1 MKDLIVLVADKNME
15 FAVKGIL
22 QRTASLKIR
31 EIFYDIKVHNHH
43 DPGVYRTA
51 HDFLRIFNK
60 KYHYALVMLDKEGCG
75 CDENSS
81 KIASNIQSRLDISGW
96 KDRSQVIVLDPEL
109 EIWVWSD
116 SPEVSICIGWNNK
129 ELRDWLQSEGYIL
142 PNAHKPQNPKLAF
155 EKALRI
161 KRKPRSSSIYGKLAE
176 RVSFE
181 RCIDP
186 AFQEL
191 KAILQQWFPILRTDA
206 GLNNETKIE
215 L

>member
-1 MKDLIVLVADKNME
+1 MKDLIILVADKNME

-22 QRTASLKIR
+22 QRTVSLKIR
-31 EIFYDIKVHNHH
+31 EISYDVKVHSNR
-43 DPGVYRTA
+43 DPGIYNTA
-51 HDFLRIFNK
+51 HDFLRIFLNK
-60 KYHYALVMLDKEGCG
+60 YSYALVMLDKEGCG
-75 CDENSS
+75 RNDDSTQ
-81 KIASNIQSRLDISGW
+81 IATNIQSKLNSSGW
-96 KDRSQVIVLDPEL
+96 KNRSKVVVLDPEL

-116 SPEVSICIGWNNK
+116 SPEVSICIGWSNK

-206 GLNNETKIE
+206 GSNNETKIE